1 MNYFSVSGRL
11 GGDATLLTTT
21 TGEPYLRFNMAA
33 NLSSPKS
40 VSAVDPVWFSVLV
53 FGSQA
58 NTHLP
63 VLRKG
68 AKVIVSGSLLVERF
82 KSKDDQHRTS
92 FRIKAQSVDLLAS
105 DVSVLPL
112 PPVHQALSDEVPF

>member
-33 NLSSPKS
+33 NLSLPKP

-53 FGSQA
+53 FGPQA

-68 AKVIVSGSLLVERF
+68 AKVIVSGVLLVERF
-82 KSKDDQHRTS
+82 KSKDEHHRMS
-92 FRIKAQSVDLLAS
+92 LRIKAHSVDLLSS
-105 DVSVLPL
+105 DFSVSPL
-112 PPVHQALSDEVPF
+112 PPVQQAVFDEVPF

>member
-1 MNYFSVSGRL
+1 MNYCSVSGRL

-33 NLSSPKS
+33 NLSLPKS

-53 FGSQA
+53 FGPQA
-58 NTHLP
+58 KTHLP

-68 AKVIVSGSLLVERF
+68 AKVIVSGALLVERF
-82 KSKDDQHRTS
+82 KSKDEHHRMS

-105 DVSVLPL
+105 DFSVLSL
-112 PPVHQALSDEVPF
+112 PPVQQAVSDEVPF